1 MKNPQM
7 QMASLG
13 WLRPSL
19 PLTVQAGRAQRVP
32 EAPALAA
39 LLEKSN

>member
-19 PLTVQAGRAQRVP
+19 LLTVQDGRAQRVP

-39 LLEKSN
+39 LWEKSN